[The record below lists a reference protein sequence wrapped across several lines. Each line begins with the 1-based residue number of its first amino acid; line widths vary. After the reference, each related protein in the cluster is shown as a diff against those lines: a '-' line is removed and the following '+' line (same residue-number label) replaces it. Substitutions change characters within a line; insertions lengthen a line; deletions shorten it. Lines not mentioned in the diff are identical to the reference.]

1 MVKSISEVLKEISRI
16 KSRNEKKAALQRL
29 RGNKAFMTILKYAFD
44 PKIEFE
50 LPEGEPPYKPCEFL
64 DQQNRLYQEAR
75 KFYIFTK
82 RGAPNLHPLKRESLF
97 VDLLESIDPED
108 AKLVLAV
115 KNKNIPYNGITKKLV
130 EETFPGFLE
139 A

>member
-1 MVKSISEVLKEISRI
+1 MATKPAGPFVPGCTATTRYSMAGDDCSLHFDLNHLTAKQREDHHSNQVLT
-16 KSRNEKKAALQRL
+16 AMLQVAL
-29 RGNKAFMTILKYAFD
+29 M
-44 PKIEFE
+44 
-50 LPEGEPPYKPCEFL
+50 
-64 DQQNRLYQEAR
+64 
-75 KFYIFTK
+75 YIAK
-82 RGAPNLHPLKRESLF
+82 
-97 VDLLESIDPED
+97 PED